1 MSNTKFII
9 LETEDNTFLK
19 ILRRDNYSISWV
31 DESSESNAYDTI
43 EEAHIVMAWLG
54 LFRNTLS
61 LKVVKTILKP
71 VKGEY
76 TMLKPKYGILMVED
90 KTLMRLEVDGRN
102 SNITWVKDSKE
113 ATLYRTKE
121 ETLATLDWLEYVRE
135 GAISEGSTCSKKF
148 QGTFQLVV
156 IN

>member
-31 DESSESNAYDTI
+31 DESSEYNAYDTI

-71 VKGEY
+71 VKGG
-76 TMLKPKYGILMVED
+76 L
-90 KTLMRLEVDGRN
+90 
-102 SNITWVKDSKE
+102 
-113 ATLYRTKE
+113 
-121 ETLATLDWLEYVRE
+121 
-135 GAISEGSTCSKKF
+135 
-148 QGTFQLVV
+148 
-156 IN
+156 